1 MIVEECFRSISKYCF
16 FNSHSFNDSVIERD
30 KLVSNG
36 KLDEELDHP
45 DGKIIEQSKM

>member
-16 FNSHSFNDSVIERD
+16 FNSYFFNDFVIEWD

-36 KLDEELDHP
+36 KFDEELDYF
-45 DGKIIEQSKM
+45 DGKIIE